1 MPAADFIIISTL
13 ASGHLDI
20 AYLLKDC
27 ISSGQHI
34 IAMNSNWAV
43 YEILGILEDSVKEKD
58 ITISETSGVHLM
70 SDLVSPGHC
79 ILKKI
84 KNRIGIS
91 TYPKCK
97 GADVVKNLSGVFPQL
112 YSLGSPVESS
122 MNTSNPILH
131 APIALFN
138 LSKIEA
144 GIDHF
149 FYRDGGTP
157 LVVKYIEKID
167 SERLAVLQ
175 ALGVKGQSCLDIVNK
190 AWNTTYSNLYDAIQA
205 NYPNSK
211 GPKSIRYRFITED
224 VPYGIVPILK
234 IGHLLNINVPFNEK
248 LIDMYSAVLD
258 NDFMNAVKNKE
269 KIQLFFYRKE
279 TGEKI
284 VKTIDAYNVFH
295 KMCEM
300 NWDYAEPGVLYWDT
314 INSWNLLSEEP
325 EFSYAGTNPC
335 AEEPLPAGGSC
346 LLGSINLSAFVN
358 SKKEFDFDEFK
369 KTVRL
374 AVKALN
380 EVLDEGAELHPL
392 EEQRESV
399 KKWRQIGLGIMGLA
413 DMLIKMNIRYGSK
426 ESISLCDRI
435 GYTMTNEAIRSSALL
450 AKEFGTYPA
459 YSDNILKSLFYID
472 NTDVET
478 KELVQKYGLR
488 NSQLLTIAP
497 TGTISTMLQIS
508 GGIEPIFANY
518 YIRCG
523 SKLHF
528 VC

>member
-1 MPAADFIIISTL
+1 MRFSILGMGKVGHTTACYLLDKMQEVVVWDRNEDKREFINDHGIDIEGALSGHFAPKVCDSISEAINGADFIIISTL

-97 GADVVKNLSGVFPQL
+97 GADVVDNLSGVFPQL

-175 ALGVKGQSCLDIVNK
+175 ALGIKGQSCLDIVNK

-234 IGHLLNINVPFNEK
+234 IGHLLNINVPFNER

-258 NDFMNAVKNKE
+258 NDFMNNSPDFTLE
-269 KIQLFFYRKE
+269 RLYR
-279 TGEKI
+279 
-284 VKTIDAYNVFH
+284 
-295 KMCEM
+295 
-300 NWDYAEPGVLYWDT
+300 
-314 INSWNLLSEEP
+314 
-325 EFSYAGTNPC
+325 
-335 AEEPLPAGGSC
+335 
-346 LLGSINLSAFVN
+346 
-358 SKKEFDFDEFK
+358 
-369 KTVRL
+369 
-374 AVKALN
+374 
-380 EVLDEGAELHPL
+380 
-392 EEQRESV
+392 
-399 KKWRQIGLGIMGLA
+399 IME
-413 DMLIKMNIRYGSK
+413 N
-426 ESISLCDRI
+426 
-435 GYTMTNEAIRSSALL
+435 
-450 AKEFGTYPA
+450 
-459 YSDNILKSLFYID
+459 
-472 NTDVET
+472 
-478 KELVQKYGLR
+478 
-488 NSQLLTIAP
+488 
-497 TGTISTMLQIS
+497 
-508 GGIEPIFANY
+508 
-518 YIRCG
+518 
-523 SKLHF
+523 
-528 VC
+528 